1 MIVCT
6 VQTVSLHNLNYK
18 YSQSKL
24 IVQTIYVIIKLPH
37 FQQFNVIFSRFLC
50 NIITRT

>member
-6 VQTVSLHNLNYK
+6 VQIVSLHNLNYK
-18 YSQSKL
+18 FSQSKL

-37 FQQFNVIFSRFLC
+37 FQQFNVIFFSIFV
-50 NIITRT
+50 